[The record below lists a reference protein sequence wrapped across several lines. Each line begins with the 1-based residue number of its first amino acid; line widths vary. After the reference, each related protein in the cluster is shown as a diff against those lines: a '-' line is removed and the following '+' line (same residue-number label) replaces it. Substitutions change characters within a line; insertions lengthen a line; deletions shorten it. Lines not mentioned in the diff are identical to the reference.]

1 MRIRSPQVKLWLGK
15 RQKKKSSSGTMLTSQ
30 SIKKRPQRMY
40 STQGLQLDASPFS
53 GVRCAALVV
62 QEEHHEEAFTEDIFE
77 NSVDTSEKNP
87 EATPA
92 RKINLV

>member
-1 MRIRSPQVKLWLGK
+1 
-15 RQKKKSSSGTMLTSQ
+15 MLTCR
-30 SIKKRPQRMY
+30 SIKKPPPRMY

-53 GVRCAALVV
+53 QARCTALVV